1 MGFITKLLIIKPFQV
16 VRRSTEV
23 RPPHDQESRTSC
35 LRFSSIRVRDDFN
48 LSGPGK
54 SHKFG
59 AQAHQYAV
67 HAHDRLNE
75 AVRSEVGEGGTQL
88 SGGQKQRIAI
98 ARAVLRNP
106 KILLLDEATSALDAE

>member
-1 MGFITKLLIIKPFQV
+1 MGFITKLLIIRPFQV
-16 VRRSTEV
+16 VRRSAEV

-75 AVRSEVGEGGTQL
+75 AVRSEV
-88 SGGQKQRIAI
+88 
-98 ARAVLRNP
+98 
-106 KILLLDEATSALDAE
+106 LDTCHPLVQ